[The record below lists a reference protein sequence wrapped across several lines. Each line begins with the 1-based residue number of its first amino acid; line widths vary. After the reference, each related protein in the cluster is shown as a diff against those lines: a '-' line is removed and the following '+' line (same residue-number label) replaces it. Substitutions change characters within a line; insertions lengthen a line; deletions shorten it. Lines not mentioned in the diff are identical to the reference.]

1 MKILESK
8 VEDTACRWAKEQGW
22 KHRKYKTPNHRSSPD
37 RIFMKEGRVV
47 FIEFKRPKTDEHQAG
62 KLSPGQEKEIK
73 SLREAGME
81 VHVCFSVQEA
91 KEVLQYG
98 AKVDLHDPTN
108 EVTKCS

>member
-1 MKILESK
+1 MRILESK

-22 KHRKYKTPNHRSSPD
+22 KHRKYKTPNYRSSPD

-81 VHVCFSVQEA
+81 VHVCFSVQDVKEA
-91 KEVLQYG
+91 LTYG
-98 AKVDLHDPTN
+98 CLISLHPHSS
-108 EVTKCS
+108 ES